1 MKHRL
6 RVVTLLIAFLGLSF
20 SRISATSPSNF
31 VLSFL
36 DQPNPDLIVLMRRPT
51 QLQHTNPLFKLT
63 SHTDIQGFASSS
75 IINEEFEDE
84 PYILHLQSS
93 SHQSTLKALSSL
105 QNDARVLAIEVDEIR
120 TPTMT
125 YNDPG
130 RINQWYLNDL
140 SLSLAHDN
148 LEKFNLPYGGLSDI
162 VVAVIDTGLDQ
173 DHPEFTQRL
182 WVNTLEIPNNG
193 IDDDENGVIDD
204 VHGINSDTM
213 TNDYDDKVG
222 HGTHVSGIIGAA
234 TNNRLGMVSIA
245 PNVSIM
251 PIKASRYFPSENEEL
266 LPSSA
271 IYNGL
276 MYAYQHGAH
285 IVNMSFGSKVYL
297 ASEESLMRSLSQ
309 HMILVAAAGNNGKAI
324 TTEAYYPAA
333 YEGVVGVMA
342 YKQLPNLNGSI
353 LANFSNYDNGTDPI
367 KNYDIMAPG
376 QGIYSTYPDNT
387 FTNLNGTSMASPMVS
402 GVFALL
408 LSKLGGFNVYS
419 PQSMVNHLVNANE
432 KALGIVVNSTEYR
445 YPKLNAYNSI
455 LVNPQIERVQVI
467 DLNDG
472 SYHIK
477 VWGDYFLQGLKVLIN
492 ETEITSIVHDS
503 MKQVS
508 VVVSDLDLDEATITL
523 LHPDDTQASLTLP
536 STPDILVSDLIVSP
550 NELVFTSAAS
560 QTLQVSVVPNNA
572 TDQGVIFT
580 SLDPNIIRVN
590 EQGVVTPIRN
600 GNTFIQIQSNDGNI
614 TKTISVSVDL
624 PQVSVNYTINDERFP
639 EKGSINAFINDSTTL
654 IPSGSQVAT
663 DSKLTLSVELPT
675 RYVVIAWIING
686 QRIETRDQNRSVTLN
701 QSNNTIVVEIIRRGD
716 LNNDGQMTT
725 TDLVQ
730 LQRLLAGILPTSLER
745 ELAGDVNE
753 SSTLT
758 STDLV
763 QLMRLLAGIPI
774 GDE

>member
-1 MKHRL
+1 MKHWTRSL
-6 RVVTLLIAFLGLSF
+6 TLLITFLGLSF
-20 SRISATSPSNF
+20 SRISATSPSDF
-31 VLSFL
+31 VQSFL
-36 DQPNPDLIVLMRRPT
+36 NQPNPDLIVLMRRPT
-51 QLQHTNPLFKLT
+51 QLQHTNPLFNLS
-63 SHTDIQGFASSS
+63 SHTQIQGFESS
-75 IINEEFEDE
+75 IINEEFKDE
-84 PYILHLQSS
+84 PYILHLQSPT
-93 SHQSTLKALSSL
+93 HESTLRALKTL
-105 QNDARVLAIEVDEIR
+105 QSDARVLTIEVDVLR
-120 TPTMT
+120 SPTKT

-140 SLSLAHDN
+140 SLSAAHDN
-148 LEKFNLPYGGLSDI
+148 LELFNLPYGGLSDI
-162 VVAVIDTGLDQ
+162 VVAVIDTGLSAN
-173 DHPEFTQRL
+173 HPEFNDRL
-182 WVNTLEIPNNG
+182 WTNTLEIPNDGIDNDLNG
-193 IDDDENGVIDD
+193 IIDD
-204 VHGINSDTM
+204 INGINSDTM
-213 TNDYDDKVG
+213 TNDFDDKEG

-234 TNNRLGMVSIA
+234 TNNQLGMVSIA

-251 PIKASRYFPSENEEL
+251 PIKASRFFPSENQEL

-297 ASEESLMRSLSQ
+297 ESEESLMRSLSQ

-353 LANFSNYDNGTDPI
+353 LANFSNYDNESDPI
-367 KNYDIMAPG
+367 RNYDIMAPG
-376 QGIYSTYPDNT
+376 QGIYSSHLNQGY
-387 FTNLNGTSMASPMVS
+387 TNLNGTSMAAPMVS

-419 PQSMVNHLVNANE
+419 PQSMVDHLINSND
-432 KALGIVVNSTEYR
+432 KALGIVVNSTEYH
-445 YPKLNAYNSI
+445 YPQLNALNSI
-455 LVNPQIERVQVI
+455 LVNPQIERIQVI

-472 SYHIK
+472 SYQIN
-477 VWGDYFLQGLKVLIN
+477 VWGDYFLQGLSVLIN
-492 ETEITSIVHDS
+492 TTPITSIIHDS
-503 MKQVS
+503 MKHVS
-508 VVVSDLDLDEATITL
+508 VIVSGLDLIDDTLTL
-523 LHPDDTQASLTLP
+523 LHPDNTQMSVTLP
-536 STPDILVSDLIVSP
+536 TTPDILVSDLIISP
-550 NELVFTSAAS
+550 TELVFTSTAP
-560 QTLQVSVVPNNA
+560 QTLQVSVTPNNA
-572 TDQGVIFT
+572 TDQKVIFT
-580 SLDPNIIRVN
+580 SLDPNIISVN

-600 GNTFIQIQSNDGNI
+600 GNTLIQIRSNDGNI
-614 TKTISVSVDL
+614 TKTIEVRVEL
-624 PQVSVNYTINDERFP
+624 PLVNLNFRINDDRFP
-639 EKGSINAFINDSTTL
+639 DKGLINATMSDSNIL
-654 IPSGSQVAT
+654 ITSGSQVAT
-663 DSKLTLSVELPT
+663 NSTITFSVELPT
-675 RYVVIAWIING
+675 RYVIIAWIING
-686 QRIETRDQNRSVTLN
+686 QRVETRDRNRSVTLN
-701 QSNNTIVVEIIRRGD
+701 QSNNTIVVEVIRRGD

-753 SSTLT
+753 SGTLT

>member
-1 MKHRL
+1 MKHWTRSL
-6 RVVTLLIAFLGLSF
+6 TLLITFLGLSF
-20 SRISATSPSNF
+20 SRISATSPSDF
-31 VLSFL
+31 VQSFL

-51 QLQHTNPLFKLT
+51 QLQHTNPLFNLS
-63 SHTDIQGFASSS
+63 SHTQIQGFESS
-75 IINEEFEDE
+75 IINEEFKDE
-84 PYILHLQSS
+84 PYILHLQSPT
-93 SHQSTLKALSSL
+93 HESTLRALTSL
-105 QNDARVLAIEVDEIR
+105 QSDARVLSIEVDELR
-120 TPTMT
+120 TPIKT

-140 SLSLAHDN
+140 SLSAAHDN
-148 LEKFNLPYGGLSDI
+148 LELFNLPYGGLSDI
-162 VVAVIDTGLDQ
+162 VVAVIDTGLNHT
-173 DHPEFTQRL
+173 HPELSNRL
-182 WVNTLEIPNNG
+182 WTNTLEIPNDGIDNDLNG
-193 IDDDENGVIDD
+193 IIDD
-204 VHGINSDTM
+204 INGINSDTM
-213 TNDYDDKVG
+213 TNDFDDKEG

-234 TNNRLGMVSIA
+234 TNNQLGMVSIA

-251 PIKASRYFPSENEEL
+251 PIKASRFFPSENQEL

-297 ASEESLMRSLSQ
+297 ESEESLMRSLSQ

-353 LANFSNYDNGTDPI
+353 LANFSNYDNESDPI
-367 KNYDIMAPG
+367 RNYDIMAPG
-376 QGIYSTYPDNT
+376 QGIYSTHLNQDFANM
-387 FTNLNGTSMASPMVS
+387 NGTSMAAPMVS

-419 PQSMVNHLVNANE
+419 PQSMVDHLINSND
-432 KALGIVVNSTEYR
+432 KALGIVVNSTEYH
-445 YPKLNAYNSI
+445 YPQLNALNSI
-455 LVNPQIERVQVI
+455 LVNPQIERIQVI

-472 SYHIK
+472 SYQIN
-477 VWGDYFLQGLKVLIN
+477 VWGDYFLQGLSVMIN
-492 ETEITSIVHDS
+492 NTPITSITHDS
-503 MKQVS
+503 MKHLSVIVS
-508 VVVSDLDLDEATITL
+508 GIDLDETVLTL
-523 LHPDDTQASLTLP
+523 LHPDDTQASVTLP
-536 STPDILVSDLIVSP
+536 SIPDILVRDLIISP
-550 NELVFTSAAS
+550 TELVFTSTTP
-560 QTLQVSVVPNNA
+560 QTLQVSVTPNNA
-572 TDQGVIFT
+572 TDQKVIFT
-580 SLDPNIIRVN
+580 SLDPNIISVN

-600 GNTFIQIQSNDGNI
+600 GNTLIQIRSNDGNI
-614 TKTISVSVDL
+614 TKTIDVRVEL
-624 PQVSVNYTINDERFP
+624 PLVNVNYTINDDRFP
-639 EKGSINAFINDSTTL
+639 DKGTISAFISDSNTF
-654 IPSGSQVAT
+654 IPTGSQVAT
-663 DSKLTLSVELPT
+663 DSNVIFRVELPT
-675 RYVVIAWIING
+675 RYVVLAWIING
-686 QRIETRDQNRSVTLN
+686 QRVETREQIRSVTLS
-701 QSNNTIVVEIIRRGD
+701 QSNNTIVVEVIRRGD

-753 SSTLT
+753 SGTLT

>member
-1 MKHRL
+1 MKHWTRSL
-6 RVVTLLIAFLGLSF
+6 TLLITFLGLSF
-20 SRISATSPSNF
+20 SRISATSPSDF
-31 VLSFL
+31 VQSFL

-51 QLQHTNPLFKLT
+51 QLQHTNPLFNLS
-63 SHTDIQGFASSS
+63 SHTQIQGFESS
-75 IINEEFEDE
+75 IINEEFKDE

-93 SHQSTLKALSSL
+93 THESTLRALTSL
-105 QNDARVLAIEVDEIR
+105 QSDARVLSIEVDELR
-120 TPTMT
+120 TPIKT

-140 SLSLAHDN
+140 SLSSAHDN
-148 LEKFNLPYGGLSDI
+148 LELFNLPYGGLSDI
-162 VVAVIDTGLDQ
+162 VVAVIDTGLNHT
-173 DHPEFTQRL
+173 HPELSNRL
-182 WVNTLEIPNNG
+182 WTNTLEIPNDRIDNDLNG
-193 IDDDENGVIDD
+193 IIDD
-204 VHGINSDTM
+204 INGINSDTM
-213 TNDYDDKVG
+213 TNDFTDNEG

-234 TNNRLGMVSIA
+234 TNNQIGMVSIA

-251 PIKASRYFPSENEEL
+251 PIKASRFFPSENQEL

-297 ASEESLMRSLSQ
+297 ESEESLMRSLSQ

-353 LANFSNYDNGTDPI
+353 LANFSNYDNGSDPI
-367 KNYDIMAPG
+367 RNYDIMAPG
-376 QGIYSTYPDNT
+376 QGIYSTHLNQGYENM
-387 FTNLNGTSMASPMVS
+387 NGTSMAAPMVS

-419 PQSMVNHLVNANE
+419 PQNMVDHLINSND
-432 KALGIVVNSTEYR
+432 KALGIVVNSTEYY
-445 YPKLNAYNSI
+445 YPQLNALNSI
-455 LVNPQIERVQVI
+455 LVNPQIERIQVI

-472 SYHIK
+472 SYQINA
-477 VWGDYFLQGLKVLIN
+477 WGDYFLQGLSVMIN
-492 ETEITSIVHDS
+492 NTPITSITHDS
-503 MKQVS
+503 MKHLSVIVS
-508 VVVSDLDLDEATITL
+508 GIDLDETVLTL
-523 LHPDDTQASLTLP
+523 RHPDDTQASVTLP
-536 STPDILVSDLIVSP
+536 SIPDILVSDLIISP
-550 NELVFTSAAS
+550 TELVFTSTTP
-560 QTLQVSVVPNNA
+560 QTLQVSVTPNNA
-572 TDQGVIFT
+572 TDQKVIFT
-580 SLDPNIIRVN
+580 SLDPNIISVN

-600 GNTFIQIQSNDGNI
+600 GNTLIQIRSNDGNI
-614 TKTISVSVDL
+614 TKTIDVRVEL
-624 PQVSVNYTINDERFP
+624 PLVNLNFRVNDDRFP
-639 EKGSINAFINDSTTL
+639 DKGLINATMSDSNIL
-654 IPSGSQVAT
+654 ITSGSQVAT
-663 DSKLTLSVELPT
+663 NSTITFSVELPT
-675 RYVVIAWIING
+675 RYVIIAWIING
-686 QRIETRDQNRSVTLN
+686 QRVETRDRNRSVTLN
-701 QSNNTIVVEIIRRGD
+701 QSNNTILVEVIRRGD

-753 SSTLT
+753 SGTLT

>member
-1 MKHRL
+1 MKHWTRSL
-6 RVVTLLIAFLGLSF
+6 TLLITFLGLSF
-20 SRISATSPSNF
+20 SRISATSPSDF
-31 VLSFL
+31 VQSFL

-51 QLQHTNPLFKLT
+51 QLQHTNPLFNLS
-63 SHTDIQGFASSS
+63 SHTQIQGFESS
-75 IINEEFEDE
+75 IINEEFKDE
-84 PYILHLQSS
+84 PYILHLQSPT
-93 SHQSTLKALSSL
+93 HESTLRALTSL
-105 QNDARVLAIEVDEIR
+105 QSDARVLSIEVDELR
-120 TPTMT
+120 TPIKT

-140 SLSLAHDN
+140 SLSAAHDN
-148 LEKFNLPYGGLSDI
+148 LELFNLPYGGLSDI
-162 VVAVIDTGLDQ
+162 VVAVIDTGLNHT
-173 DHPEFTQRL
+173 HPELSNRL
-182 WVNTLEIPNNG
+182 WTNTLEIPNDGIDNDLNG
-193 IDDDENGVIDD
+193 IIDD
-204 VHGINSDTM
+204 INGINSDTM
-213 TNDYDDKVG
+213 TNDFDDKEG

-234 TNNRLGMVSIA
+234 TNNQLGMVSIA

-251 PIKASRYFPSENEEL
+251 PIKASRFFPSENQEL

-297 ASEESLMRSLSQ
+297 ESEESLMRSLSQ

-353 LANFSNYDNGTDPI
+353 LANFSNYDNESDPI
-367 KNYDIMAPG
+367 RNYDIMAPG
-376 QGIYSTYPDNT
+376 QGIYSTHLNQDFANM
-387 FTNLNGTSMASPMVS
+387 NGTSMAAPMVS

-419 PQSMVNHLVNANE
+419 PQSMVDHLINSND
-432 KALGIVVNSTEYR
+432 KALGIVVNSTEYH
-445 YPKLNAYNSI
+445 YPQLNALNSI
-455 LVNPQIERVQVI
+455 LVNPQIERIQVI

-472 SYHIK
+472 SYQIN
-477 VWGDYFLQGLKVLIN
+477 VWGDYFLQGLSVMIN
-492 ETEITSIVHDS
+492 NTPITSITHDS
-503 MKQVS
+503 MKHLSVIVS
-508 VVVSDLDLDEATITL
+508 GIDLDETVLTL
-523 LHPDDTQASLTLP
+523 LHPDDTQASVTLP
-536 STPDILVSDLIVSP
+536 SIPDILVSDLIISP
-550 NELVFTSAAS
+550 TELVFTSTTP
-560 QTLQVSVVPNNA
+560 QTLQVSVTPNNA
-572 TDQGVIFT
+572 TDQRVLFT
-580 SLDPNIIRVN
+580 SLDPNIISVN

-600 GNTFIQIQSNDGNI
+600 GNTLIQVRSNDGNV
-614 TKTISVSVDL
+614 TKTIGVSVEL
-624 PQVSVNYTINDERFP
+624 PQVNVNYTINDDRFP
-639 EKGSINAFINDSTTL
+639 DKGTISAFISDSNTF
-654 IPSGSQVAT
+654 IPTGSQVAT
-663 DSKLTLSVELPT
+663 DSNVIFRVELPT
-675 RYVVIAWIING
+675 RYVVLAWIING
-686 QRIETRDQNRSVTLN
+686 QRVETREQIRSVTLS
-701 QSNNTIVVEIIRRGD
+701 QSNNTIVVEVIRRGD

-753 SSTLT
+753 SGTLT

>member
-1 MKHRL
+1 MKHWTRSL
-6 RVVTLLIAFLGLSF
+6 TLLITFLGLSF
-20 SRISATSPSNF
+20 SRISATSPSDF
-31 VLSFL
+31 VQSFL

-51 QLQHTNPLFKLT
+51 QLQHTNPLFNLS
-63 SHTDIQGFASSS
+63 SHTQIQGFESS
-75 IINEEFEDE
+75 IINEEFKDE
-84 PYILHLQSS
+84 PYILHLQSPT
-93 SHQSTLKALSSL
+93 HESTLRALKTL
-105 QNDARVLAIEVDEIR
+105 QSDARVLTIEVDELR
-120 TPTMT
+120 TPTKT

-140 SLSLAHDN
+140 SLSSAHDN
-148 LEKFNLPYGGLSDI
+148 LELFNLPYGGLSDI
-162 VVAVIDTGLDQ
+162 VVAVIDTGLNHT
-173 DHPEFTQRL
+173 HPELSNRL
-182 WVNTLEIPNNG
+182 WTNTLEIPNDGIDNDLNG
-193 IDDDENGVIDD
+193 IIDD
-204 VHGINSDTM
+204 INGINSDTM
-213 TNDYDDKVG
+213 TNDFTDNEG

-234 TNNRLGMVSIA
+234 TNNQIGMVSIA

-251 PIKASRYFPSENEEL
+251 PIKASRFFPSENQEL

-297 ASEESLMRSLSQ
+297 ESEESLMRSLSQ

-353 LANFSNYDNGTDPI
+353 LANFSNYDNGSDPI
-367 KNYDIMAPG
+367 RNYDIMAPG
-376 QGIYSTYPDNT
+376 QGIYSTHLNQDFANM
-387 FTNLNGTSMASPMVS
+387 NGTSMAAPMVS

-419 PQSMVNHLVNANE
+419 PQSMVDHLINSND
-432 KALGIVVNSTEYR
+432 KALGIVVNSTEYH
-445 YPKLNAYNSI
+445 YPQLNALSSI
-455 LVNPQIERVQVI
+455 LVSPQIERIQVI

-472 SYHIK
+472 SYQIN
-477 VWGDYFLQGLKVLIN
+477 VWGDYFLQGLSVMIN
-492 ETEITSIVHDS
+492 NTPITSITHDS
-503 MKQVS
+503 MKHLSVIVS
-508 VVVSDLDLDEATITL
+508 GIDLEETVLTL
-523 LHPDDTQASLTLP
+523 LHPDDTQASVTLP
-536 STPDILVSDLIVSP
+536 SIPDILVSDLIISP
-550 NELVFTSAAS
+550 TELVFTSTTP
-560 QTLQVSVVPNNA
+560 QTLQVSVTPNNA
-572 TDQGVIFT
+572 TDQRVLFT
-580 SLDPNIIRVN
+580 SLDPNIISVN
-590 EQGVVTPIRN
+590 ELGVVTPIRN
-600 GNTFIQIQSNDGNI
+600 GNTLIQVRSNDGNV
-614 TKTISVSVDL
+614 TKTIGVSVEL
-624 PQVSVNYTINDERFP
+624 AQVNVNYTINDDRFP
-639 EKGSINAFINDSTTL
+639 DKGTISAFISDSNTL
-654 IPSGSQVAT
+654 IPTGSQVAT
-663 DSKLTLSVELPT
+663 DSNVIFRVELPT
-675 RYVVIAWIING
+675 RYVVLAWIING
-686 QRIETRDQNRSVTLN
+686 QRVETREQIRSVTLS
-701 QSNNTIVVEIIRRGD
+701 QSNNTIVVEVIRRGD

-753 SSTLT
+753 SGTLT

>member
-1 MKHRL
+1 MKHWTRSL
-6 RVVTLLIAFLGLSF
+6 TLLITFLGLSF
-20 SRISATSPSNF
+20 SRISATSPSDF
-31 VLSFL
+31 VQSFL

-51 QLQHTNPLFKLT
+51 QLQHTNPLFNLS
-63 SHTDIQGFASSS
+63 SHTQIQGFESS
-75 IINEEFEDE
+75 IINEEFKDE
-84 PYILHLQSS
+84 PYILHLQSPT
-93 SHQSTLKALSSL
+93 HESTLRALKTL
-105 QNDARVLAIEVDEIR
+105 QSDARVLTIEVDELR
-120 TPTMT
+120 TPTKT

-140 SLSLAHDN
+140 SLSSAHDN
-148 LEKFNLPYGGLSDI
+148 LELFNLPYGGLSDI
-162 VVAVIDTGLDQ
+162 VVAVIDTGLNHT
-173 DHPEFTQRL
+173 HPELSNRL
-182 WVNTLEIPNNG
+182 WTNTLEIPNDGIDNDLNG
-193 IDDDENGVIDD
+193 IIDD
-204 VHGINSDTM
+204 INGINSDTM
-213 TNDYDDKVG
+213 TNDFTDNEG

-234 TNNRLGMVSIA
+234 TNNQIGMVSIA

-251 PIKASRYFPSENEEL
+251 PIKASRFFPSENQEL

-297 ASEESLMRSLSQ
+297 ESEESLMRSLSQ

-353 LANFSNYDNGTDPI
+353 LANFSNYDNGSDPI
-367 KNYDIMAPG
+367 RNYDIMAPG
-376 QGIYSTYPDNT
+376 QGIYSTHLNQSYANM
-387 FTNLNGTSMASPMVS
+387 NGTSMATPMVS
-402 GVFALL
+402 GVLALL

-419 PQSMVNHLVNANE
+419 PQSMVDHLINSND
-432 KALGIVVNSTEYR
+432 KALGIVVNSTEYH
-445 YPKLNAYNSI
+445 YPQLNALSSI
-455 LVNPQIERVQVI
+455 LVSPQVERIQVI

-472 SYHIK
+472 SYQIN
-477 VWGDYFLQGLKVLIN
+477 VWGDYFLQGLSVMIN
-492 ETEITSIVHDS
+492 NTPITSITHDS
-503 MKQVS
+503 MKHLSVIVS
-508 VVVSDLDLDEATITL
+508 GIDLDETVLTL
-523 LHPDDTQASLTLP
+523 LHPDDTQASVTLP
-536 STPDILVSDLIVSP
+536 SIPDILVSALIISP
-550 NELVFTSAAS
+550 TELVFTSTTP
-560 QTLQVSVVPNNA
+560 QTLQVSVTPNNA
-572 TDQGVIFT
+572 TDQKVIFT
-580 SLDPNIIRVN
+580 SLDPNIISVN

-600 GNTFIQIQSNDGNI
+600 GNTLIQIRSNDGNI
-614 TKTISVSVDL
+614 TKTIGVRVEL
-624 PQVSVNYTINDERFP
+624 PQVNVNYTINDDRFP
-639 EKGSINAFINDSTTL
+639 DKGTISAFISDSNTF
-654 IPSGSQVAT
+654 IPTGSQVAT
-663 DSKLTLSVELPT
+663 DSNVIFRVELPT
-675 RYVVIAWIING
+675 RYVVLAWIING
-686 QRIETRDQNRSVTLN
+686 QRVETREQIRSVTLS
-701 QSNNTIVVEIIRRGD
+701 QSNNTIVVEVIRRGD

-753 SSTLT
+753 SGTLT

>member
-1 MKHRL
+1 MKHWTRSL
-6 RVVTLLIAFLGLSF
+6 TLLITFLGLSF
-20 SRISATSPSNF
+20 SRISATSPSDF
-31 VLSFL
+31 VQSFL

-51 QLQHTNPLFKLT
+51 QLQHTNPLFNLS
-63 SHTDIQGFASSS
+63 SHTQIQGFESS
-75 IINEEFEDE
+75 IINEEFKDE
-84 PYILHLQSS
+84 PYILHLQSPT
-93 SHQSTLKALSSL
+93 HESTLRALKTL
-105 QNDARVLAIEVDEIR
+105 QSDARVLAIEVDELR
-120 TPTMT
+120 TPTKT

-140 SLSLAHDN
+140 SLSSAHDN
-148 LEKFNLPYGGLSDI
+148 LELFNLPYGGLSDI
-162 VVAVIDTGLDQ
+162 VVAVIDTGLSAN
-173 DHPEFTQRL
+173 HPEFNDRL
-182 WVNTLEIPNNG
+182 WTNTLEIPNDGIDNDLNG
-193 IDDDENGVIDD
+193 IIDD
-204 VHGINSDTM
+204 INGINSDTM
-213 TNDYDDKVG
+213 TNDFDDKEG

-234 TNNRLGMVSIA
+234 TNNQLGMVSIA

-251 PIKASRYFPSENEEL
+251 PIKASRFFPSENQEL

-297 ASEESLMRSLSQ
+297 ESEESLMRSLSQ

-353 LANFSNYDNGTDPI
+353 LANFSNYDNESDPI
-367 KNYDIMAPG
+367 RNYDIMAPG
-376 QGIYSTYPDNT
+376 QGIYSSHLNQGY
-387 FTNLNGTSMASPMVS
+387 TNLNGTSMAAPMVS

-419 PQSMVNHLVNANE
+419 PQSMVDHLINSND
-432 KALGIVVNSTEYR
+432 KALGIVVNSTEYH
-445 YPKLNAYNSI
+445 YPQLNALNSI
-455 LVNPQIERVQVI
+455 LVNPQIERIQVI

-472 SYHIK
+472 SYQIN
-477 VWGDYFLQGLKVLIN
+477 VWGDYFLQGLSVLIN
-492 ETEITSIVHDS
+492 TTPITSIIHDS
-503 MKQVS
+503 MKHVS
-508 VVVSDLDLDEATITL
+508 VIVSGLDLIDDTLTL
-523 LHPDDTQASLTLP
+523 LHPDNTQMSVTLP
-536 STPDILVSDLIVSP
+536 TTPDILVSDLIISP
-550 NELVFTSAAS
+550 TELVFTSTAP
-560 QTLQVSVVPNNA
+560 QTLQVSVTPNNA
-572 TDQGVIFT
+572 TDQKVIFT
-580 SLDPNIIRVN
+580 SLDPNIISVN

-600 GNTFIQIQSNDGNI
+600 GNTLIQIRSNDGNI
-614 TKTISVSVDL
+614 TKTIEVRVEL
-624 PQVSVNYTINDERFP
+624 PLVNLNFRINDDRFP
-639 EKGSINAFINDSTTL
+639 DKGLINATMSDSNIL
-654 IPSGSQVAT
+654 ITSGSQVAT
-663 DSKLTLSVELPT
+663 NSTITFSVELPT
-675 RYVVIAWIING
+675 RYVIIAWIING
-686 QRIETRDQNRSVTLN
+686 QRVETRDRNRSVTLN
-701 QSNNTIVVEIIRRGD
+701 QSNNTIVVEVIRRGD

-753 SSTLT
+753 SGTLT

>member
-1 MKHRL
+1 MKHWTRSL
-6 RVVTLLIAFLGLSF
+6 TMLITFLGLSF
-20 SRISATSPSNF
+20 SRISATSPSDF
-31 VLSFL
+31 VQSFL
-36 DQPNPDLIVLMRRPT
+36 NQPNPDLIVLMRRPT
-51 QLQHTNPLFKLT
+51 QLQHSNPLFNLS
-63 SHTDIQGFASSS
+63 SHTQIQGFESS
-75 IINEEFEDE
+75 IINEEFKDE
-84 PYILHLQSS
+84 PYILHLQSPT
-93 SHQSTLKALSSL
+93 HESTLRALKTL
-105 QNDARVLAIEVDEIR
+105 QSDARVLAIEVDELR
-120 TPTMT
+120 TPTKT

-140 SLSLAHDN
+140 SLSSAHDN
-148 LEKFNLPYGGLSDI
+148 LELFNLPYGGLSDI
-162 VVAVIDTGLDQ
+162 VVAVIDTGLSAN
-173 DHPEFTQRL
+173 HPEFNDRL
-182 WVNTLEIPNNG
+182 WTNTLEIPNDGIDNDLNG
-193 IDDDENGVIDD
+193 IIDD
-204 VHGINSDTM
+204 INGINSDTM
-213 TNDYDDKVG
+213 TNDFDDKEG

-234 TNNRLGMVSIA
+234 TNNQLGMVSIA

-251 PIKASRYFPSENEEL
+251 PIKASRFFPSENQEL

-297 ASEESLMRSLSQ
+297 ESEESLMRSLSQ

-353 LANFSNYDNGTDPI
+353 LANFSNYDNESDPI
-367 KNYDIMAPG
+367 RNYDIMAPG
-376 QGIYSTYPDNT
+376 QGIYSSHLNQGY
-387 FTNLNGTSMASPMVS
+387 TNLNGTSMAAPMVS

-419 PQSMVNHLVNANE
+419 PQSMVDHLINSND
-432 KALGIVVNSTEYR
+432 KALGIVVNSTEYH
-445 YPKLNAYNSI
+445 YPQLNALNSI
-455 LVNPQIERVQVI
+455 LVNPQIERIQVI

-472 SYHIK
+472 SYQIN
-477 VWGDYFLQGLKVLIN
+477 VWGDYFLQGLSVLIN
-492 ETEITSIVHDS
+492 TTPITSIIHDS
-503 MKQVS
+503 MKHVS
-508 VVVSDLDLDEATITL
+508 VIVSGLDLIDDTLTL
-523 LHPDDTQASLTLP
+523 LHPDNTQMSVTLP
-536 STPDILVSDLIVSP
+536 TTPDILVSDLIISP
-550 NELVFTSAAS
+550 TELVFTSTAP
-560 QTLQVSVVPNNA
+560 QTLQVSVTPNNA
-572 TDQGVIFT
+572 TDQKVIFT
-580 SLDPNIIRVN
+580 SLDPNIISVN

-600 GNTFIQIQSNDGNI
+600 GNTLIQIRSNDGNI
-614 TKTISVSVDL
+614 TKTIEVRVEL
-624 PQVSVNYTINDERFP
+624 PLVNLNFRINDDRFP
-639 EKGSINAFINDSTTL
+639 DKGLINATMSDSNIL
-654 IPSGSQVAT
+654 ITSGSQVAT
-663 DSKLTLSVELPT
+663 NSTITFSVELPT
-675 RYVVIAWIING
+675 RYVIIAWIING
-686 QRIETRDQNRSVTLN
+686 QRVETRDRNRSVTLN
-701 QSNNTIVVEIIRRGD
+701 QSNNTIVVEVIRRGD

-753 SSTLT
+753 SGTLT

>member
-1 MKHRL
+1 MKHWTRSL
-6 RVVTLLIAFLGLSF
+6 TLLITFLGLSF
-20 SRISATSPSNF
+20 SRISATSPSDF
-31 VLSFL
+31 VQSFL

-51 QLQHTNPLFKLT
+51 QLQHTNPLFNLS
-63 SHTDIQGFASSS
+63 SHTQIQGFESS
-75 IINEEFEDE
+75 IINEEFKDE
-84 PYILHLQSS
+84 PYILHLQSPT
-93 SHQSTLKALSSL
+93 HESTLRALTSL
-105 QNDARVLAIEVDEIR
+105 QSDARVLSIEVDELR
-120 TPTMT
+120 TPIKT

-140 SLSLAHDN
+140 SLSAAHDN
-148 LEKFNLPYGGLSDI
+148 LELFNLPYGGLSDI
-162 VVAVIDTGLDQ
+162 VVAVIDTGLSAN
-173 DHPEFTQRL
+173 HPEFNDRL
-182 WVNTLEIPNNG
+182 WTNTLEIPNDGIDNDLNG
-193 IDDDENGVIDD
+193 IIDD
-204 VHGINSDTM
+204 INGINSDTM
-213 TNDYDDKVG
+213 TNDFDDKEG

-234 TNNRLGMVSIA
+234 TNNQLGMVSIA

-251 PIKASRYFPSENEEL
+251 PIKASRFFPSENQEL

-297 ASEESLMRSLSQ
+297 ESEESLMRSLSQ

-353 LANFSNYDNGTDPI
+353 LANFSNYDNGSDPI
-367 KNYDIMAPG
+367 RNYDIMAPG
-376 QGIYSTYPDNT
+376 QGIYSTHLNQGYANM
-387 FTNLNGTSMASPMVS
+387 NGTSMAAPMVS

-419 PQSMVNHLVNANE
+419 PQSMVDHLINSND
-432 KALGIVVNSTEYR
+432 KALGIVVNSTEYH
-445 YPKLNAYNSI
+445 YPQLNALNSI
-455 LVNPQIERVQVI
+455 LVNPQIERIQVI

-472 SYHIK
+472 SYQIN
-477 VWGDYFLQGLKVLIN
+477 VWGDYFLHGLSVMIN
-492 ETEITSIVHDS
+492 NTPITSITHDS
-503 MKQVS
+503 MKHLSVIVS
-508 VVVSDLDLDEATITL
+508 GIDLDETVLTL
-523 LHPDDTQASLTLP
+523 LHPDDTQASVTLP
-536 STPDILVSDLIVSP
+536 SIPDILVSDLIISP
-550 NELVFTSAAS
+550 TELVFTSTTP
-560 QTLQVSVVPNNA
+560 QTLQVSVTPNNA
-572 TDQGVIFT
+572 TDQRVLFT
-580 SLDPNIIRVN
+580 SLDPNIISVN

-600 GNTFIQIQSNDGNI
+600 GNTLIQVRSNDGNV
-614 TKTISVSVDL
+614 TKTIGVSVEL
-624 PQVSVNYTINDERFP
+624 PQVNVNYTINDDRFP
-639 EKGSINAFINDSTTL
+639 DKGTISAFISDSNTF
-654 IPSGSQVAT
+654 IPTGSQVAT
-663 DSKLTLSVELPT
+663 DSNVIFRVELPT
-675 RYVVIAWIING
+675 RYVVLAWIING
-686 QRIETRDQNRSVTLN
+686 QRVETREQIRSVTLS
-701 QSNNTIVVEIIRRGD
+701 QSNNTIVVEVIRRGD

-753 SSTLT
+753 SGTLT

>member
-1 MKHRL
+1 MKHWTRSL
-6 RVVTLLIAFLGLSF
+6 TLLITFLGLSF
-20 SRISATSPSNF
+20 SRISATSPSDF
-31 VLSFL
+31 VQSFL

-51 QLQHTNPLFKLT
+51 QLQHTNPLFNLS
-63 SHTDIQGFASSS
+63 SHTQIQGFESS
-75 IINEEFEDE
+75 IINEEFKDE
-84 PYILHLQSS
+84 PYILHLQSPT
-93 SHQSTLKALSSL
+93 HESTLRALTSL
-105 QNDARVLAIEVDEIR
+105 QSDARVLSIEVDELR
-120 TPTMT
+120 TPIKT

-140 SLSLAHDN
+140 SLSAAHDN
-148 LEKFNLPYGGLSDI
+148 LELFNLPYGGLSDI
-162 VVAVIDTGLDQ
+162 VVAVIDTGLSAN
-173 DHPEFTQRL
+173 HPEFNDRL
-182 WVNTLEIPNNG
+182 WTNTLEIPNDGIDNDLNG
-193 IDDDENGVIDD
+193 IIDD
-204 VHGINSDTM
+204 INGINSDTM
-213 TNDYDDKVG
+213 TNDFDDKEG

-234 TNNRLGMVSIA
+234 TNNQLGMVSIA

-251 PIKASRYFPSENEEL
+251 SIKASRFFPSENQEL

-297 ASEESLMRSLSQ
+297 ESEESLMRSLSQ

-333 YEGVVGVMA
+333 YDGVVGVMA

-353 LANFSNYDNGTDPI
+353 LANFSNYDNGSDPI
-367 KNYDIMAPG
+367 QNYDIMAPG
-376 QGIYSTYPDNT
+376 QGIYSTHLNQG
-387 FTNLNGTSMASPMVS
+387 FANMNGTSMAAPMVS

-419 PQSMVNHLVNANE
+419 PQSMVDHLINSND
-432 KALGIVVNSTEYR
+432 KALGIVVNSTEYH
-445 YPKLNAYNSI
+445 YPKLNALSSI
-455 LVNPQIERVQVI
+455 LVSPQIERIQVI

-472 SYHIK
+472 SYQIN
-477 VWGDYFLQGLKVLIN
+477 VWGDYFLQGLSVLIN
-492 ETEITSIVHDS
+492 TTPITSITHDS
-503 MKQVS
+503 MKHVS
-508 VVVSDLDLDEATITL
+508 IIVSGIDLDETVLTL
-523 LHPDDTQASLTLP
+523 LHPDDTQMSVTLP
-536 STPDILVSDLIVSP
+536 STPDILVSDLIISP
-550 NELVFTSAAS
+550 TELVFTNTTP
-560 QTLQVSVVPNNA
+560 QTLQVSVTPNNA
-572 TDQGVIFT
+572 TDQKVLFT
-580 SLDPNIIRVN
+580 SLDPNIISVN

-600 GNTFIQIQSNDGNI
+600 GNTLIQIRSNDGNI
-614 TKTISVSVDL
+614 TKTIDVRVEL
-624 PQVSVNYTINDERFP
+624 PLVNLNFRVNDDRFP
-639 EKGSINAFINDSTTL
+639 DKGLINATMSDSNIL
-654 IPSGSQVAT
+654 ITSGSQVAT
-663 DSKLTLSVELPT
+663 NSTIIFSVELPT
-675 RYVVIAWIING
+675 RYVIIAWIING
-686 QRIETRDQNRSVTLN
+686 QRVETRDRNRSVTLN
-701 QSNNTIVVEIIRRGD
+701 QSNNTIVVEVIRRGD

-753 SSTLT
+753 SGTLT